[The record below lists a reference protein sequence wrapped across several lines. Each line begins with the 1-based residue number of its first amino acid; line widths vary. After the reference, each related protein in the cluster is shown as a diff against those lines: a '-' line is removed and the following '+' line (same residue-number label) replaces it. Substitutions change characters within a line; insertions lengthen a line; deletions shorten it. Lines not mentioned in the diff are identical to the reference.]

1 MDAIY
6 NGSKQIRGILCVTL
20 TAVAVNVGVQLYY
33 TDRTSLDA
41 VDPPSLIAQ
50 VGTTPSFTKSQG
62 FREQLLPFMCIVNGL
77 SCLTCHLRIV
87 SSDMACLWIGIFVFD
102 LCILCLTLWKTY
114 YTYKDGYM
122 SGGLLTI
129 VMRDGLMYFGIITLA
144 SLANIVVFL
153 LGGEFTR
160 GLLPVFTNM

>member
-1 MDAIY
+1 
-6 NGSKQIRGILCVTL
+6 
-20 TAVAVNVGVQLYY
+20 
-33 TDRTSLDA
+33 
-41 VDPPSLIAQ
+41 
-50 VGTTPSFTKSQG
+50 
-62 FREQLLPFMCIVNGL
+62 MCIVNGL

-160 GLLPVFTNM
+160 GLLPVFTNIISSVMMSRLMFNLREDHIIETQMSNISFAQRRADDVLGVDSSSI